1 MTTPQ
6 KTKAKLAISLAER
19 DYFEIDQI
27 KEFSYTYDV
36 MGVGDTCSFT
46 VVSTSDG
53 SMLRKLREGAE
64 VKCYLR
70 NPAVNGGDWTLKHS
84 GLIVTRDA
92 DCMEGTIK
100 IGVADIGWHLLHSS
114 APLWRRLRGMTLRD
128 LLDPTAPAKRRFI
141 DGTFGF
147 QGLRTGLDANALN
160 RAIKL
165 GKAGLLP
172 PGQSPVEPVPVLQI
186 EPGESYF
193 DVLSR
198 FTQRFNLL
206 VGVSVDQYLQAWN
219 PNYNR
224 FESYDVI
231 SAAGDKRSNAI
242 RVRRHDDITTRYT
255 DVICVGEI
263 VVPPIDLRAQGQ
275 DAFAPNANKRRG
287 WYSAAPGLLPFNH
300 RKTQAD
306 SEMFTGHLAMRQAEW
321 VWKRGMFDSHYLE
334 ATMPD
339 HFQMRPYGGEW
350 YEADQMVMVEVP
362 ELDAMGRYYAAQVT
376 CTSSESE
383 GDTTRMILRW
393 PELLSASFGEWS
405 SPPRYSGVQPKALTK
420 GAGGGQ

>member
-6 KTKAKLAISLAER
+6 KTKCYLQISYPGER
-19 DYFEIDQI
+19 DFLTDEI

-36 MGVGDTCSFT
+36 MGVGDACSFT
-46 VVSTSDG
+46 VVSTPDG
-53 SMLRKLREGAE
+53 SRLRQLREGAT
-64 VKCYLR
+64 VKAYLK
-70 NPAVNGGDWTLKHS
+70 NPAANGGKWTLKHT
-84 GLIVTRDA
+84 GLIVQRDA
-92 DCMEGTIK
+92 DCGEGTIK
-100 IGVADIGWHLLHSS
+100 VTVADIGWHLLHSS

-128 LLDPTAPAKRRFI
+128 LLDPKAPAKRRFI
-141 DGTFGF
+141 DETFGF
-147 QGLRTGLDANALN
+147 EGLRTGLDANRLN

-206 VGVSVDQYLQAWN
+206 VGVSVDRYLQAWN
-219 PNYNR
+219 PDYTRPAAYN
-224 FESYDVI
+224 VI
-231 SAAGDKRSNAI
+231 SVSGDKRSNAI
-242 RVRRHDDITTRYT
+242 KVRRHDDITTRFT

-287 WYSAAPGLLPFNH
+287 YYSAAPGLLPFHH
-300 RKTQAD
+300 RKT
-306 SEMFTGHLAMRQAEW
+306 SSNGEMFTGDLAKKQAQWE
-321 VWKRGMFDSHYLE
+321 WKRGMFDSHYLE

-339 HFQMRPYGGEW
+339 HFQGTEW
-350 YEADQMVMVEVP
+350 LEADQLAQVEVP
-362 ELDAMGRYYAAQVT
+362 ELDAIGRYYVAQVT
-376 CTSSESE
+376 CSSTESE
-383 GDTTRMILRW
+383 GDTTRLILRW

-420 GAGGGQ
+420 GTGGGQ